1 MNIPVFSEGNNLIPT
16 VRWNN
21 SYFLADL
28 QASENE
34 IVAAS
39 FFLSFPVRSLPE
51 KAAALGFSLHFQ

>member
-1 MNIPVFSEGNNLIPT
+1 MNIPVFSDVYNLIRT
-16 VRWNN
+16 MRWDN
-21 SYFLADL
+21 SNILADF

-39 FFLSFPVRSLPE
+39 FFLSFPARSLPE